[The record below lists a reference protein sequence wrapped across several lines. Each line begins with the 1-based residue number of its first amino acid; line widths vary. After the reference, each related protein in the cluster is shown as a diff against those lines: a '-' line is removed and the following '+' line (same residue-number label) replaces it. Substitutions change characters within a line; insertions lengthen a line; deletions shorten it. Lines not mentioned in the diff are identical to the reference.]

1 MILANLRANRRPRC
15 EQMTVAVNDTIE
27 RYVIAGAGPYAYT
40 WRIFNDTDL
49 QVYALSTASPPVPTL
64 LTYLTHY
71 TVAGANEAAGGSITL
86 TAAAIAAYT
95 GFTLDIRAN
104 TPRSQPTSIRNQARF
119 LPEIHEDA
127 FDYLDRQ
134 IQDMGRLVDA
144 SIRIAG
150 QRSCAADDSAAAR
163 PTHREIP
170 GLRCV
175 RPADRKS
182 SGTGNDSALR
192 ADLAKTTV
200 AADGVRLIGY
210 RRNAAGSIAE
220 SLGRVLDRTLHL
232 EDFGTNT
239 TPSTT
244 DMAVAWQAAIDNADS
259 TDPVVHFTHENAT
272 SKPLLIRST
281 SVENLVFRGEA
292 RTVSILMPTAIDIKQ
307 PAQNINCLIFNQCD
321 NGHAHFQHMR
331 FFSNVAYTGQI
342 IYAVEGGGADGS
354 GQAMFS
360 AVFEDVWCSLSSQ
373 NTGYFR
379 GGFSNLKAN
388 NMVYES
394 VKDACWIL
402 EGAGNGDLT
411 FVNHQ
416 MFICFDNFIRAS
428 DANDKAIITVL
439 LLHAYSHLRGRLI
452 EVNKGKGLLLGYINL
467 EPDAAN
473 LGDVGLFK
481 LTDCSNILAT
491 NFTMAT
497 RTGVPAGAVGID
509 LINGATGKFMN
520 GRINATTG
528 LKFSGAGVVDL
539 EFVNVDFTGCSDCIS
554 LGGTQSGRVRFL
566 RCKFNDAQL
575 RCFVHVSGTPTIN
588 WEFDQCE
595 LLNAGLANVAGRN
608 IDLSLTGGSATFRD
622 CRIGQNTGSALAA
635 YYISNGSAAVLPKYL
650 DCEFVGTPP
659 TGLTDAIAAN
669 MPVFLF
675 RRGLGTTVASAA
687 NISLP
692 FDGNIV
698 TVSGAVG
705 ITSIT
710 ATFWKGNVV
719 TLWIPG
725 NLTVTDGSNLKL
737 AGNFVSGANGG
748 TLTLA
753 NVDNTNWLEV
763 SRAVH

>member
-1 MILANLRANRRPRC
+1 MPSTLTDVIDGISTSVAIKPAVKAVATSNITLSG
-15 EQMTVAVNDTIE
+15 EQTVAARACVEGDRVLCVAQTSGVDNGIYVVSTGQWQRAADFDGPRDCIE
-27 RYVIAGAGPYAYT
+27 GTLVLVRDFEGAGYELVTADPVIGT
-40 WRIFNDTDL
+40 SVLTFELRDFD
-49 QVYALSTASPPVPTL
+49 ST
-64 LTYLTHY
+64 
-71 TVAGANEAAGGSITL
+71 
-86 TAAAIAAYT
+86 
-95 GFTLDIRAN
+95 
-104 TPRSQPTSIRNQARF
+104 
-119 LPEIHEDA
+119 
-127 FDYLDRQ
+127 
-134 IQDMGRLVDA
+134 
-144 SIRIAG
+144 
-150 QRSCAADDSAAAR
+150 
-163 PTHREIP
+163 
-170 GLRCV
+170 
-175 RPADRKS
+175 
-182 SGTGNDSALR
+182 LR
-192 ADLAKTTV
+192 ADLASSV
-200 AADGVRLIGY
+200 AGTDGSRLIGY
-210 RRNAAGSIAE
+210 RRNATGSIAE
-220 SLGRVLDRTLHL
+220 ILGTILDRRLHL
-232 EDFGTNT
+232 EGFGINLA
-239 TPSTT
+239 PGTT
-244 DMAVAWQAAIDNADS
+244 DMAAAWQAVIDEADS
-259 TDPVVHFTHENAT
+259 AEPVVHFTHENAT

-281 SVENLVFRGEA
+281 SVQNLVFRGEA
-292 RTVSILMPTAIDIKQ
+292 RTVSMIEPTAIDIKQ
-307 PAQNINCLIFNQCD
+307 PAQNINCLFFNQSD
-321 NGHAHFQHMR
+321 NGHAHFQHLR
-331 FFSNVAYTGQI
+331 FFSDVAYTGKI
-342 IYAVEGGGADGS
+342 IYAVEGGGADAS

-360 AVFEDVWCSLSSQ
+360 AAFEDIWCSLSSQ
-373 NTGYFR
+373 NTGYFQ

-402 EGAGNGDLT
+402 EGAGNGDQIHM
-411 FVNHQ
+411 NIQ
-416 MFICFDNFIRAS
+416 MFICFDNYIRAS
-428 DANDKAIITVL
+428 DANDKAVITVNT
-439 LLHAYSHLRGRLI
+439 LHSYSHLRGRLI
-452 EVNKGKGLLLGYINL
+452 EFNQGKGLIFDNIIL
-467 EPDAAN
+467 EPDVAN

-481 LTDCSNILAT
+481 FTDCSNILAT
-491 NFTMAT
+491 NFTMAL

-509 LINGATGKFMN
+509 LINAVTGKFMN

-588 WEFDQCE
+588 WEFDRCE
-595 LLNAGLANVAGRN
+595 LLNAGLANLAGRN
-608 IDLSLTGGSATFRD
+608 IDLSLTGGSATFRH

-635 YYISNGSAAVLPKYL
+635 YYISNGSAAVLPKFL

-669 MPVFLF
+669 MPSFLF
-675 RRGLGTTVASAA
+675 VRGLGTTVASAA

-692 FDGNIV
+692 FDGNIIPI
-698 TVSGAVG
+698 SGTTG

-719 TLWIPG
+719 TLTIAG

>member
-1 MILANLRANRRPRC
+1 MILATLRAYRRPRC

-71 TVAGANEAAGGSITL
+71 TVAGANDAAGGSITL

-127 FDYLDRQ
+127 FDFLDRQ

-144 SIRIAG
+144 SIRSPDNEAALPMVLPPLARRTGKYLAFDVSG
-150 QRSCAADDSAAAR
+150 Q
-163 PTHREIP
+163 PIE
-170 GLRCV
+170 
-175 RPADRKS
+175 S

-192 ADLAKTTV
+192 ADL
-200 AADGVRLIGY
+200 
-210 RRNAAGSIAE
+210 AGSIAE